1 MTDDVKLTDKQQM
14 FIKEYLIDLNATQ
27 AAIRA
32 GYSKRTAQQQGS
44 ENLLKP
50 VIQSAIQQAMNK
62 RAEKLDTS
70 AEKVIEDLGLLRDMC
85 MGRIPVKRTIL
96 TDDGDG
102 GKIPIE
108 VEATLFEP
116 SAAKGAIELLGKHH
130 KLFTDKVELV
140 DRTELESRLQRAKDR
155 IAEYRRKSS

>member
-1 MTDDVKLTDKQQM
+1 MLANVS
-14 FIKEYLIDLNATQ
+14 IS
-27 AAIRA
+27 AAVQEGMKSRA
-32 GYSKRTAQQQGS
+32 K
-44 ENLLKP
+44 
-50 VIQSAIQQAMNK
+50 
-62 RAEKLDTS
+62 KLDTS

-108 VEATLFEP
+108 VNATLFEP

-130 KLFTDKVELV
+130 KLFTDKIELTNK
-140 DRTELESRLQRAKDR
+140 TELEERLIRARER
-155 IAEYRRKSS
+155 IRAYRK